1 MATVGAPVFV
11 YSSVRD
17 SDSPVS
23 LITVLNHL
31 SPEPAIISYRQ
42 LLQLSLLRPLAFS
55 FRLARGRA
63 LL

>member
-17 SDSPVS
+17 SDNPVS

-31 SPEPAIISYRQ
+31 YRDPAFISYRQ
-42 LLQLSLLRPLAFS
+42 ILQLSLLRPLAFS
-55 FRLARGRA
+55 FRLARGRV